1 MATGNE
7 GSKAGFKAG
16 YLEENY
22 HYFHLKDTA
31 GQELDFHFHEFDKL
45 VILVSGR
52 VDYLVEDQS
61 YALEPWTVLLVGH
74 HTIHK
79 AVIDR
84 SVPYERIILYLDR
97 RYFERILP
105 GAGLFDCFEQ
115 ADRHGR
121 HLLTATAGQQE
132 ELRQTLAMYEQAAAD
147 GRFGA
152 KTMCETLIVQ
162 LLVHVGRLS
171 EAAPARNETSTDPKI
186 RQVLSLIN
194 ANLDRE
200 LTVEQLAESVYM
212 SRYHFMRF
220 FKAQTGSTVHAY
232 IRQKRLTNAA
242 RLLRE
247 GVPAAKAAE
256 SSGYRDYSAF
266 HRAFRASFGISP
278 GRLVQK

>member
-1 MATGNE
+1 MAAEKTI
-7 GSKAGFKAG
+7 SKAG
-16 YLEENY
+16 YLEESY

-45 VILVSGR
+45 VILISGR
-52 VDYLVEDQS
+52 VDYLVEDRN

-79 AVIDR
+79 AQIDR

-97 RYFERILP
+97 QYFERILP

-115 ADRHGR
+115 ADRRGG
-121 HLLTATAGQQE
+121 HLLKATSLQQE
-132 ELRQTLAMYEQAAAD
+132 ELRRTIGAYEQAAAD

-162 LLVHVGRLS
+162 LLIHVGRLS
-171 EAAPARNETSTDPKI
+171 EAAPAGNETSTDPKI

-194 ANLDRE
+194 ANLDRD

-278 GRLVQK
+278 GKLAQK